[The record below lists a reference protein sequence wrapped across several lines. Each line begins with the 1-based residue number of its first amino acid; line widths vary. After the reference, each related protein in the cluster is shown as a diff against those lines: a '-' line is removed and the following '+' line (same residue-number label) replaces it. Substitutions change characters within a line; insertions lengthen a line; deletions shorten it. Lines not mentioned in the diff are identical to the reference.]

1 MKSAAGRV
9 SLLLA
14 AGATVSA
21 AVGASA
27 QSLWWGDL
35 LSHFRLQYIAILFA
49 AGIALAL
56 LGRKTAAG
64 FSLGVAVLLT
74 ATLAPYWSPL
84 EPPAQASVAE
94 RWSLL
99 SWNVNSK
106 SVQWAVASAVI
117 RQADADLVLIQELNH
132 EGVPAVAAMAD
143 LYPHRLLE
151 PHSGNFGMGILSK
164 TPLRSPWTHHVG
176 DYAFPLMEVKVEALG
191 RVIQVWNLHPVPPAG
206 EHNSQQRDAYLE
218 EVVRR
223 ASKEGALVV
232 AGDFNAAPWSRG
244 YRSIADGLHLS
255 DSAYGRGLSPTWFG
269 MGALWQLP
277 IDHALFRGG
286 LRVVERKV
294 GDRLDSDH
302 SPILVVFTGA
312 TETKSPSSTAG
323 S

>member
-1 MKSAAGRV
+1 METPKSGPLKSAAGRA

-14 AGATVSA
+14 AGAAVSA

-35 LSHFRLQYIAILFA
+35 LSHFRLQYIAVLFV
-49 AGIALAL
+49 AGTVLAL
-56 LGRKTAAG
+56 LGRKAAAV
-64 FSLGVAVLLT
+64 FALGVAVCLA

-84 EPPAQASVAE
+84 EPQAQAGVAE

-106 SVQWAVASAVI
+106 LVQWDVASAVI

-132 EGVPAVAAMAD
+132 EGVRAADAMAD

-151 PHSGNFGMGILSK
+151 PRSDNFGMGILSK
-164 TPLRSPWTHHVG
+164 TPLRSPWTHPVG
-176 DYAFPLMEVKVEALG
+176 GYAVPLMEVKVEALG
-191 RVIQVWNLHPVPPAG
+191 RMIQVWNLHPVPPAG

-232 AGDFNAAPWSRG
+232 AGDFNAAPWSKG
-244 YRSIADGLHLS
+244 YRHIVDGLRLA

-294 GDRLDSDH
+294 GERLDSDH
-302 SPILVVFTGA
+302 RPILVVFTGA
-312 TETKSPSSTAG
+312 T
-323 S
+323 